1 MWCTHLKDTP
11 LLYWILIWL
20 QMFYRFH
27 SFVNKLFVLMIPFF
41 FGSIRI
47 FNFKIWLQ
55 WDDNSLLS
63 FFFSILQFTIM
74 NLILDGVSAR
84 MVLSDFLRCHWMT
97 MLMVHLY
104 FDVHG
109 ILENMAQCTDWFDI
123 QGNGIW
129 SFVSV
134 CVHEHQSYSNKNY
147 NPMLVPAE

>member
-1 MWCTHLKDTP
+1 
-11 LLYWILIWL
+11 
-20 QMFYRFH
+20 
-27 SFVNKLFVLMIPFF
+27 
-41 FGSIRI
+41 
-47 FNFKIWLQ
+47 
-55 WDDNSLLS
+55 
-63 FFFSILQFTIM
+63 M

-134 CVHEHQSYSNKNY
+134 YVHEHQSYSNKNY